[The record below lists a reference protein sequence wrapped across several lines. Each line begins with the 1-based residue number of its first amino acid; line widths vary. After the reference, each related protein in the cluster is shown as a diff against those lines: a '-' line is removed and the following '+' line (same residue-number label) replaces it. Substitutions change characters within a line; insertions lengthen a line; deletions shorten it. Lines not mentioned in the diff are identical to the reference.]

1 VNTVED
7 LCALISR
14 RVTVS
19 AGTIE
24 ADTRLLE
31 TGLLDSMAV
40 LNIVAAVEQEA
51 GVDIPESQVVGAHF
65 RTPGHLWELVRS
77 LRGQDG

>member
-7 LCALISR
+7 LCVLISS
-14 RVTVS
+14 RVS
-19 AGTIE
+19 GAAGTIE

-31 TGLLDSMAV
+31 TGLLDSLAV
-40 LNIVAAVEQEA
+40 LTIVADVEREA

-65 RTPGHLWELVRS
+65 RTPRHLWDLVRS
-77 LRGQDG
+77 LRTQDA